1 MSFSLLV
8 SQHHPKSPDRVE
20 AWETAFL
27 ELQVVLA
34 YIDSVLAPAERMTLS
49 LLNLAKWDEKDNRRQ
64 VDELTR
70 SIEKHGIDQAV
81 RRVIRK
87 LEELFEQED
96 PTIRPHLAQ
105 EILQSSVAIVV
116 ADDVISDNE
125 ESFLRD
131 LLAPALGM
139 DEAHVMEVVKT
150 ASGRLSRFRAYAER
164 GLECYLMLAELQEG
178 PPQLNSLAGDKLPGF
193 LGAVD
198 QWVVQHRLGSS
209 RVMGYFLGAMGGIF
223 WIDSYEQHLSEMTQ
237 LVAAARTLSQRAGP
251 EARLRAIHHE
261 LTQLRNRGVD
271 ANGHRAIARHVT
283 NALSRM
289 ASLNEAQRNRFRDAI
304 APALEID
311 HDALVESASQRAS
324 LIDLHDN
331 LVGAHSPEQDKTES
345 QWWRFWK

>member
-139 DEAHVMEVVKT
+139 DEAHVMEVVKA

-198 QWVVQHRLGSS
+198 QWVVLLDR
-209 RVMGYFLGAMGGIF
+209 
-223 WIDSYEQHLSEMTQ
+223 
-237 LVAAARTLSQRAGP
+237 
-251 EARLRAIHHE
+251 
-261 LTQLRNRGVD
+261 QLRT
-271 ANGHRAIARHVT
+271 AP
-283 NALSRM
+283 
-289 ASLNEAQRNRFRDAI
+289 FRD
-304 APALEID
+304 D
-311 HDALVESASQRAS
+311 TTGGC
-324 LIDLHDN
+324 
-331 LVGAHSPEQDKTES
+331 GAHAQPTSRTGSTVTRHPSRTHATQKSRRRCQRTS
-345 QWWRFWK
+345 RYRAPCHQCSFSNG